1 MVMGS
6 NFDHQNRQ
14 IYDFER
20 RLNLKKNISFTE
32 NQIRQIES
40 SNNHQ
45 INAEITQLHEIA
57 TKLKAEL
64 KRAEAD
70 RTERIRKVDIQV
82 EAQDFFLVLIVTCPE
97 PWKAFFAG
105 FGKKVNELLTF
116 FKIVK
121 VKKNGL

>member
-1 MVMGS
+1 MVVVS
-6 NFDHQNRQ
+6 NFDHQNLQ

-82 EAQDFFLVLIVTCPE
+82 EAQDFFLSFNCNLP
-97 PWKAFFAG
+97 
-105 FGKKVNELLTF
+105 
-116 FKIVK
+116 
-121 VKKNGL
+121 

>member
-1 MVMGS
+1 MVVGS

-82 EAQDFFLVLIVTCPE
+82 EAQDFVLSFNC
-97 PWKAFFAG
+97 
-105 FGKKVNELLTF
+105 NLS
-116 FKIVK
+116 
-121 VKKNGL
+121 